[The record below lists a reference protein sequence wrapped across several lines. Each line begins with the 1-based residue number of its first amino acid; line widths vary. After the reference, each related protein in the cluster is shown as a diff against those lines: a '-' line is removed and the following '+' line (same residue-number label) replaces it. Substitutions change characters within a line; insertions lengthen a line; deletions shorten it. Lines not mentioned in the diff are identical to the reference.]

1 MSLGLV
7 LNHISA
13 SGNHTE
19 TIVSGSST
27 AARGTLYVSGAAAFG
42 VPSTAG
48 GEVSFTW
55 PGTDATF
62 FVSGAVAPDASA
74 TSFGTLGNYDIAVFG
89 GDLQISG
96 SISVDGSIRGGL
108 EAKNASGVSATPV
121 STQVAFW
128 TSNLYLSGTD
138 KLRWDDS
145 DLIVGG
151 NLQIQGAATTISS
164 SNFVAQDSI
173 IGLGFSGSDT
183 FNNVG
188 QRSILFG
195 KNPSPAGLLG
205 GITWD
210 GTRIYTVG
218 VPASPSSGSIDMTYG
233 GEGLSGL
240 INIPSHVTG
249 VFTNAALATNY
260 TYGDGSYSKSLVF
273 PVAEAGTVYYPKISG
288 TMDFQ
293 IDDGSYLPALH
304 TDMLHD
310 KATDS
315 VWGLSSDVAF
325 RANGASGNVA
335 KGKWKFYV
343 SDGSNTPGQI
353 YGDSEAIISATG
365 LANFSNGGYDF
376 FTGPS
381 TIDSTTTSFEYS
393 GGFDSTDVSELQLG
407 NLIYLYG
414 GGYGPYY
421 FKVTAT
427 PSVSDTSVSVEWVGG
442 STSSTSFGGFNG
454 PYDHQFTAAANWS
467 QTTERDLIL
476 DSYSMH
482 LSASS
487 GDIYVSSSIFRPALA
502 NATSLGTSDY
512 AWNDLYLGDGA
523 VLNFANSAYNASK
536 VTHSSGKLT
545 SSGSL
550 AYAGSTGGIGTLN
563 YFDSMSGDGQTAF
576 LASSYTYTQATT
588 TINFASGFSATDVT
602 QMASGNVIVLEESGT
617 HYYFLI
623 TATPSVSDTTLSVSA
638 LGSGNSFGTP
648 LTWTAGTFSFGVD
661 TYYAPMYATSY
672 TAPAESSIGLA
683 GTAWRVL
690 YTDNVDLNGNQTTGS
705 FILDADRDTAIGSSG
720 ADKIDWFVGNI
731 STSKFFM
738 NTSGLYPTAD
748 NSYDL
753 GKSNK
758 RYRNIYTGDVNLQN
772 DRGDWTLIEEDD
784 FISFR
789 NNMTGRRYRMVME
802 DITGMGNYGPGNDGE
817 M

>member
-55 PGTDATF
+55 PGTDTTF
-62 FVSGAVAPDASA
+62 FVSGAVAPDASS
-74 TSFGTLGNYDIAVFG
+74 TSFGTVGNYDIAVFG
-89 GDLQISG
+89 GGLQISG
-96 SISVDGSIRGGL
+96 SLTVDGSIRGGL
-108 EAKNASGVSATPV
+108 EAKNASGVAATPV

-128 TSNLYLSGTD
+128 ASNLYLTGTD

-195 KNPSPAGLLG
+195 KNPSSSGLLG

-218 VPASPSSGSIDMTYG
+218 VPASPSSGSIDTNYG

-260 TYGDGSYSKSLVF
+260 TYGDGSYAKSLVF

-304 TDMLHD
+304 TERLHD

-365 LANFSNGGYDF
+365 LANFTNGGYDF

-393 GGFDSTDVSELQLG
+393 TGFDSTDVSELQVG
-407 NLIYLYG
+407 NLIYLTG

-421 FKVTAT
+421 FKVTAA
-427 PSVSDTSVSVEWVGG
+427 PSVSDTTVSVEWVAG
-442 STSSTSFGGFNG
+442 STSSTSFGGFDG

-476 DSYSMH
+476 KSNDIH
-482 LSASS
+482 LSSSNDVYMSASHIQPYYNNNVTLGVSGGAWSDLFLANGGTLSFDMRNASS
-487 GDIYVSSSIFRPALA
+487 DAKITHSNSTELTLSGNMGWTSPAYTFGTFNNFSNNTSGYLFTGPSTIDSST
-502 NATSLGTSDY
+502 TSLEY
-512 AWNDLYLGDGA
+512 
-523 VLNFANSAYNASK
+523 
-536 VTHSSGKLT
+536 SG
-545 SSGSL
+545 G
-550 AYAGSTGGIGTLN
+550 
-563 YFDSMSGDGQTAF
+563 FD
-576 LASSYTYTQATT
+576 
-588 TINFASGFSATDVT
+588 ATDVSEL
-602 QMASGNVIVLEESGT
+602 QSGYVIKLSGGGYGP
-617 HYYFLI
+617 YYFQVSS
-623 TATPSVSDTTLSVSA
+623 TPSVSDTSVSVTWID
-638 LGSGNSFGTP
+638 GSTSSTSFGGFDGPYDHDFTTSATP
-648 LTWTAGTFSFGVD
+648 GV
-661 TYYAPMYATSY
+661 TYTMG
-672 TAPAESSIGLA
+672 IA
-683 GTAWRVL
+683 GTAWRNL
-690 YTDNVDLNGNQTTGS
+690 YADNIDLNGNQTTGS
-705 FILDADRDTAIGSSG
+705 FILDADRDSAIGSSG
-720 ADKIDWFVGNI
+720 DDVIDWFVGNI
-731 STSKFFM
+731 ATSKFFM
-738 NTSGLYPTAD
+738 NAEGLYPKAD

-753 GKSNK
+753 GKASK

-772 DRGDWTLIEEDD
+772 DRGDWTLIEEND